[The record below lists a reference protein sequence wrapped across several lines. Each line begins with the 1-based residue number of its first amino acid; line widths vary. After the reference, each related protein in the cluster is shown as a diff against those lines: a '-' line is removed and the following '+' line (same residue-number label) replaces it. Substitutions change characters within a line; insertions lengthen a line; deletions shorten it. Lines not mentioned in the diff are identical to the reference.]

1 MKITDVKT
9 WCVQPEGFRRDFVF
23 VKIETDEGLYG
34 IGEAY
39 SCGPDLA
46 TVEAIRYFR
55 DWLIGE
61 DPSRIEYLWTKLY
74 NYSRFPG
81 GCIVDSAISG
91 IDLALWDL
99 AGKAADL
106 PVYKLIGGAS
116 RDRIWCYTGSAR
128 GKTDEECVSM
138 TQELI
143 DRYGYTALKIFQP
156 FSGDMPVGRTRK
168 ALESKFEAFRKAFGE
183 DFELAI
189 DFHARNYEPYRAVWF
204 AEAIRPYRPL
214 FIEEPIRMENVGQMA
229 KLKPQLGAP
238 LATGECLYTK
248 YEFRNVLD
256 AEAADILQP
265 DLLLCGGLTEARKI
279 AAMAEAEYKVIA
291 PHNPLSPL
299 STVINA
305 HFAAAVPNF
314 MILETH
320 DHNMG
325 GHEGCSRLVTKV
337 LSPKDGAISVSEL
350 QGAGW
355 GVDLDYEYLD
365 SLEYV
370 PWHRHF
376 AVRADGGIDVV

>member
-1 MKITDVKT
+1 
-9 WCVQPEGFRRDFVF
+9 
-23 VKIETDEGLYG
+23 
-34 IGEAY
+34 
-39 SCGPDLA
+39 
-46 TVEAIRYFR
+46 
-55 DWLIGE
+55 
-61 DPSRIEYLWTKLY
+61 
-74 NYSRFPG
+74 
-81 GCIVDSAISG
+81 
-91 IDLALWDL
+91 
-99 AGKAADL
+99 
-106 PVYKLIGGAS
+106 
-116 RDRIWCYTGSAR
+116 
-128 GKTDEECVSM
+128 
-138 TQELI
+138 
-143 DRYGYTALKIFQP
+143 
-156 FSGDMPVGRTRK
+156 
-168 ALESKFEAFRKAFGE
+168 
-183 DFELAI
+183 
-189 DFHARNYEPYRAVWF
+189 
-204 AEAIRPYRPL
+204 
-214 FIEEPIRMENVGQMA
+214 MENVGQMA